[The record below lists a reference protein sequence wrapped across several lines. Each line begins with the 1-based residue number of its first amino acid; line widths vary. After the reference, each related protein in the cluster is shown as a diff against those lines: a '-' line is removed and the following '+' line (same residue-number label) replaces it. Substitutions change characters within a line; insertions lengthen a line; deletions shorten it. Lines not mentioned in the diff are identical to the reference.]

1 MRVRCL
7 IAVFVAGLGAVL
19 ARSSAAQLPGALV
32 PISTRSYIGINP
44 LGLPVDIGTI
54 EGENAV
60 APGVTL
66 GGVGSYIDV
75 NHTRFTTFDFKV
87 RYYPGEVVL
96 RGLSVGGSAGY
107 THFSNVV
114 DGTRQTLSAPTI
126 GIIVDDNRLVGR
138 SEHFLVGTGVGVK
151 RVLASSDE
159 RARAGV
165 DRAVFTAR
173 LILGVA
179 F

>member
-7 IAVFVAGLGAVL
+7 ITVFVGVMALG
-19 ARSSAAQLPGALV
+19 RSSRAQLPGGPPV
-32 PISTRSYIGINP
+32 PISTRTYVGINP

-54 EGENAV
+54 EVENAV
-60 APGVTL
+60 ASGVTL

-75 NHTRFTTFDFKV
+75 DHERFTTFEFKV
-87 RYYPGEVVL
+87 RYYPGEIVL
-96 RGLSVGGSAGY
+96 RGFSVGGSAGY
-107 THFSNVV
+107 TRFLKA
-114 DGTRQTLSAPTI
+114 DRGGPLSAPTI
-126 GIIVDDNRLVGR
+126 GIVVDHNQLLGR
-138 SEHFLVGTGVGVK
+138 SEHFVVGTGVGVK
-151 RVLASSDE
+151 RVLASSEE
-159 RARAGV
+159 RSRAGI